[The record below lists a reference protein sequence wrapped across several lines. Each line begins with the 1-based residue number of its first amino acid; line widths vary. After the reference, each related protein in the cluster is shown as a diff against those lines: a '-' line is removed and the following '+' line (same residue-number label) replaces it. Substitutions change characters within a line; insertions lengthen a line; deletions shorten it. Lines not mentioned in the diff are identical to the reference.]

1 MWLVPRR
8 QNTWRRAR
16 ATGARDEAE
25 QAMHACC
32 SLLLMAA
39 AGALL
44 PFTALDAIDG
54 SSGFGHVSGP
64 RAERL
69 AHDHQWKSQ
78 NLYSTIPTYVYC
90 KN

>member
-1 MWLVPRR
+1 MR
-8 QNTWRRAR
+8 
-16 ATGARDEAE
+16 
-25 QAMHACC
+25 ACC

-44 PFTALDAIDG
+44 PFTALEYDAIDG
-54 SSGFGHVSGP
+54 SSSFGHVSGP

-78 NLYSTIPTYVYC
+78 NLYSTVPTYVYC